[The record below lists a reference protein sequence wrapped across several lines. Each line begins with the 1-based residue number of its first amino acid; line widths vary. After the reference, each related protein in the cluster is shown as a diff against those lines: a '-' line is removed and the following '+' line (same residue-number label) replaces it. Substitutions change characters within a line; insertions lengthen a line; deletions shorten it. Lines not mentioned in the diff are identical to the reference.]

1 MCVAERAQEIFLGL
15 MGRLLVSGTVQG
27 YVFGPRTRVR
37 HLSQHGPKKHS
48 WAERAL
54 STSGLI
60 RKLCFKTKDALVICR
75 SGPQANV
82 PGPNEL

>member
-15 MGRLLVSGTVQG
+15 VGRLLVSGTVQG

-54 STSGLI
+54 STSGLT
-60 RKLCFKTKDALVICR
+60 RKLSFKTKDALAIVAAR
-75 SGPQANV
+75 PQANV
-82 PGPNEL
+82 PGPNGL